1 MAKNRPLKGVDYD
14 LPTGITFN
22 REDDNCV
29 QLLLSERA
37 IGLAGTSSLNMQAD
51 AAAFEAWALILHVN
65 SGIKT
70 IRLGLQSG
78 FSHPLPRLTDPPLLK
93 TQPGHYNR
101 FLYRVMKFRQQYKS
115 WFEIADENLDEAIGK
130 FKQALDK
137 GRFCNN
143 RPMSTAKSDPSNLES
158 RVEAVFADSEDDEPK
173 VGPNLLREL
182 TSAYNIIAGRIFRQF
197 PVGLFSERKLEE
209 NGVFTGGHSAIDL
222 WSLSQGTDPEIVVYE
237 LKAGNQMAGI
247 ITELM
252 FYANYMYD
260 MYVEKGNS
268 FQPEKPGANNF
279 RGYHDL
285 YAAQNSLTG
294 VSAFMLTDKLHP
306 QITDEVLAA
315 MNSNDPSRKIRY
327 GRIDYDSDIV
337 VKKIS

>member
-14 LPTGITFN
+14 LPAGITFN
-22 REDDNCV
+22 QEGDDCV

-37 IGLAGTSSLNMQAD
+37 TGLAETASLNMQAD

-70 IRLGLQSG
+70 IRLGLQSDV
-78 FSHPLPRLTDPPLLK
+78 SKALLKLTDTFPLSK
-93 TQPGHYNR
+93 KYGHYNR
-101 FLYRVMKFRQQYKS
+101 FLYRLMKFQQQYG
-115 WFEIADENLDEAIGK
+115 WFQIANTDLAEAVSK
-130 FKQALDK
+130 FEQALDK
-137 GRFCNN
+137 EAFCNN
-143 RPMSTAKSDPSNLES
+143 RPMNKAEPDPSNLES
-158 RVEAVFADSEDDEPK
+158 RVEAAFADSAGNK
-173 VGPNLLREL
+173 SAGPNLLREL
-182 TSAYNIIAGRIFRQF
+182 TLAHNVKIGPIYRQL
-197 PVGLFSERKLEE
+197 PVGLFKETKSTD
-209 NGVFTGGHSAIDL
+209 NSVFTAGHSAIDL
-222 WSLSQGTDPEIVVYE
+222 WSLSQGTDPEIVIYE

-260 MYVEKGNS
+260 MYIEENS
-268 FQPEKPGANNF
+268 FQSEDPGDEKI
-279 RGYHDL
+279 RGYHYL
-285 YAAQNSLTG
+285 YSAQNSLTG
-294 VSAFMLTDKLHP
+294 VRAFMLTDKLHP

-327 GRIDYDSDIV
+327 GRIDYASDIV